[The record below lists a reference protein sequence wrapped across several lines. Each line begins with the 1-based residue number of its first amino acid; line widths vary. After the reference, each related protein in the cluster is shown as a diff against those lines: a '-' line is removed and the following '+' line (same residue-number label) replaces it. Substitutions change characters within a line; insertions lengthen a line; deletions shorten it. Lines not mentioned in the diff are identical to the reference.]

1 MAKKGHSTA
10 RRSPPRSSAASS
22 SPPPPT
28 EKRNREGCPI
38 NLKQH
43 ECYAIQSNL
52 LLREKQ
58 KKATHIYI
66 DRERYNLQDLNRR
79 IRRATKAQVEAKESI
94 YDAASDTFSLRAV
107 IVTISISPLTIAH
120 TATNPTARAC
130 FTCRPRTR
138 KYREH
143 RRLPEINQPRPPPPR
158 DCHETLALPRHS
170 VHKPDTSR
178 HLARGGPENTTAAGR
193 GS

>member
-10 RRSPPRSSAASS
+10 RRSPPPSSATSS
-22 SPPPPT
+22 SPPSLPG
-28 EKRNREGCPI
+28 KRERKGCPI
-38 NLKQH
+38 NLKRH
-43 ECYAIQSNL
+43 ECQAIQSNL
-52 LLREKQ
+52 LWREKQ

-79 IRRATKAQVEAKESI
+79 IRRATKAQMEAKESM

-130 FTCRPRTR
+130 FTCRPQT
-138 KYREH
+138 REH

-158 DCHETLALPRHS
+158 DCHGTLALPRDS
-170 VHKPDTSR
+170 VHKPATSR